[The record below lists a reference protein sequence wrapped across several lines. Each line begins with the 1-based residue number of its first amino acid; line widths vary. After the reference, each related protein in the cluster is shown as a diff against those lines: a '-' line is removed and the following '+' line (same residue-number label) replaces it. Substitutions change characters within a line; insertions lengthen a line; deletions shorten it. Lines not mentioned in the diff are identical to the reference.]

1 MLNRFFSLM
10 LAAGDGIAPGW
21 YQPVV
26 YAVLGLIVAIS
37 VAVVVLVL
45 AQPSQENG
53 LGALSGSAET
63 YFEKNKAKRGEQRMK
78 KLTVILAIVLAVLCV
93 LFAVLQL
100 ISF

>member
-1 MLNRFFSLM
+1 MLNQFFNLM

-26 YAVLGLIVAIS
+26 YVVLGLIVAIS
-37 VAVVVLVL
+37 IAVVVLVL

-78 KLTVILAIVLAVLCV
+78 KLTVISSIVLAVCCIV
-93 LFAVLQL
+93 LVVLSA
-100 ISF
+100 IAG